1 MNWIIYAVACVFLY
15 GIMQFFIKL
24 ASTGSNP
31 ILSSMIF
38 ITAQFIVQIILGTY
52 FIQKS
57 DLVFGSDTVKY
68 GILGGIAAALATIFF
83 FLAIQQSTLSKVVPI
98 VNMNVVIAVLL
109 GVVFLKDM
117 MNLRIV
123 AGIILAITSIYL
135 LTNG

>member
-1 MNWIIYAVACVFLY
+1 
-15 GIMQFFIKL
+15 
-24 ASTGSNP
+24 NP

>member
-57 DLVFGSDTVKY
+57 DPVFGSDTVKY